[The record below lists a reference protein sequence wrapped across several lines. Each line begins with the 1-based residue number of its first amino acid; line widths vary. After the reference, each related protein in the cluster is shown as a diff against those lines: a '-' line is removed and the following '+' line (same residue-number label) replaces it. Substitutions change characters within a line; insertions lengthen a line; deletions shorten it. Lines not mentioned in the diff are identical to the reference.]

1 MTAPPE
7 PANAGRIAEAF
18 REACLAE
25 LRALKPGNVH
35 VFAEGHGMTMAQFEA
50 SARAAAPVIAA
61 PGLRVGQRILK
72 AVEATRAVVGPNTNL
87 GIVLL
92 AAPLVAAAWRPER
105 GSLRERVAAVL
116 DALDRADAE
125 GAYAAIRLAAPGG
138 LGRSPAQDVSD
149 PPTATL
155 KQVMALAAARDR
167 IARQYVTGFVD
178 IFEIGVPRLRNALAS
193 GIVADEA
200 VAAVH
205 LRFMAA
211 FPDSHIQRKYGAATA
226 EAVRGEADL
235 LDRDWLWHGPWVERR
250 RRLLA
255 FDTKLKSRG
264 LNPGTSADLTVA
276 CLLARSLDDMIASP
290 PHSGPNGR
298 EVRGSVET

>member
-1 MTAPPE
+1 MTAPKE
-7 PANAGRIAEAF
+7 AVAADRIADAF

-35 VFAEGHGMTMAQFEA
+35 DYAEGHGMTLAHFET
-50 SARAAAPVIAA
+50 SAAVAAPVIAA

-72 AVEATRAVVGPNTNL
+72 AVEATNAAVGLNTNL
-87 GIVLL
+87 GIILL
-92 AAPLVAAAWRPER
+92 AAPLIAGVWRPEH
-105 GSLRERVAAVL
+105 GTLRERVAGVL

-125 GAYAAIRLAAPGG
+125 QAYAAIRLASPGG
-138 LGRSPAQDVSD
+138 IGDSAEQDVAQ
-149 PPTATL
+149 PPTVTL
-155 KQVMALAAARDR
+155 KQAMALAAERDR
-167 IARQYVTGFVD
+167 IARQYVTYFQD
-178 IFEIGVPRLRNALAS
+178 IFETGVPRLKQAMAS
-193 GIVADEA
+193 GLPIEEA
-200 VAAVH
+200 VSAVH

-211 FPDSHIQRKYGAATA
+211 FADSHIQRKYGAATG

-255 FDTKLKSRG
+255 FDAKLKSRS

-276 CLLARSLDDMIASP
+276 CLLAHRLEDMIAAP
-290 PHSGPNGR
+290 PLSGPDR
-298 EVRGSVET
+298 AQVRG

>member
-1 MTAPPE
+1 MSQPAE
-7 PANAGRIAEAF
+7 PAEASRIADAF
-18 REACLAE
+18 LEACLAE

-35 VFAEGHGMTMAQFEA
+35 IFAEGHGMTLAQFEA

-72 AVEATRAVVGPNTNL
+72 AVEATRRAVGLNTNL

-92 AAPLVAAAWRPER
+92 AAPLIAAAWRPER
-105 GSLRERVAAVL
+105 GNLRTRVAAVL

-125 GAYAAIRLAAPGG
+125 AAYAAIRLAAPGG
-138 LGRSPAQDVSD
+138 LGRSPVEDVAD
-149 PPTATL
+149 PPTCGL
-155 KQVMALAAARDR
+155 KQAMGLAADRDR
-167 IARQYVTGFVD
+167 IARQYVTAFCDV
-178 IFEIGVPRLRNALAS
+178 FEVGVPRLREALAE
-193 GIVADEA
+193 GIAPDEA
-200 VAAVH
+200 VATVH

-211 FPDSHIQRKYGAATA
+211 FADSHIQRKFGAATA
-226 EAVRGEADL
+226 EAVRGEAEL
-235 LDRDWLWHGPWVERR
+235 LDRDWLWRGPWVERR

-276 CLLARSLDDMIASP
+276 CLLASRLDDMIALP
-290 PHSGPNGR
+290 PHSGPER
-298 EVRGSVET
+298 ARGQG

>member
-1 MTAPPE
+1 MSQ
-7 PANAGRIAEAF
+7 PAEAAEAGRIADAF

-25 LRALKPGNVH
+25 LRALKPGSVH
-35 VFAEGHGMTMAQFEA
+35 VHADGHGMTLAEFEA

-72 AVEATRAVVGPNTNL
+72 AVEATRAAVKLNTNL

-92 AAPLVAAAWRPER
+92 AAPLIAAAWRPER
-105 GSLRERVAAVL
+105 GSLRARVAAVL
-116 DALDRADAE
+116 DALDRSDAE
-125 GAYAAIRLAAPGG
+125 AAYAAIRLAAPGG
-138 LGRSPAQDVSD
+138 LGKSAAEDVAD
-149 PPTATL
+149 PPTLGL
-155 KQVMALAAARDR
+155 KQAMALAAERDR
-167 IARQYVTGFVD
+167 IARQYVTAFED
-178 IFEIGVPRLRNALAS
+178 IFEMGMPRLDEARAAGLIAE
-193 GIVADEA
+193 EA

-211 FPDSHIQRKYGAATA
+211 FADSHIQRKFGAATA
-226 EAVRGEADL
+226 EAVRGEAEL
-235 LDRDWLWHGPWVERR
+235 LDRDWLWRGPWVERR

-276 CLLARSLDDMIASP
+276 CLLASRLDDMIAPP
-290 PHSGPNGR
+290 PHSEPER
-298 EVRGSVET
+298 ARGQGLS

>member
-1 MTAPPE
+1 MRAPAE
-7 PANAGRIAEAF
+7 AADAGRIAEAY
-18 REACLAE
+18 RQACLAE

-35 VFAEGHGMTMAQFEA
+35 IFADGHGMTVAQLEA
-50 SARAAAPVIAA
+50 SANASAPVIAA

-72 AVEATRAVVGPNTNL
+72 AVEATRAAVGLNTNL

-105 GSLRERVAAVL
+105 GSLRERVAAVV
-116 DALDRADAE
+116 DALDRADCE
-125 GAYAAIRLAAPGG
+125 QAYGAIRLASPAG
-138 LGRSPAQDVSD
+138 LGHSAVEDVFASPTV
-149 PPTATL
+149 TL
-155 KQVMALAAARDR
+155 KAAMALAAERDR
-167 IARQYVTGFVD
+167 IARQYATGFAD
-178 IFEIGVPRLRNALAS
+178 IFEIGLPRLRQALAS
-193 GIVADEA
+193 DMVAEEA

-211 FPDSHIQRKYGAATA
+211 FPDSHIRRKYGAATA

-235 LDRDWLWHGPWVERR
+235 LDRDWLWQGPWVERR

-255 FDTKLKSRG
+255 FDSKLKSRN

-276 CLLARSLDDMIASP
+276 CLLAQRLDDMIGLP
-290 PHSGPNGR
+290 PHCGPER
-298 EVRGSVET
+298 AQVRG